1 MYSQRDEETYILRF
15 FRNAPQGRFLDIGAY
30 DGHTFSNTKAL
41 ADKGWGGVCVEAAP
55 TVFTGLLETY
65 KGRSDIQ
72 LVCAAVTTDGNSLT
86 PFHLSYDA
94 VSTTVEAHRDLWA
107 AQDVA
112 FFPILMA
119 TVSAENLVWAAP
131 ARPYEFVNIDT
142 EGTSV
147 DIFTELLGLTAGRP
161 ARMME
166 TQLWCVEHDMQWPR
180 IGALCHQY
188 GLEQV
193 HQTAENVLLRTLPRD
208 G

>member
-15 FRNAPQGRFLDIGAY
+15 FRHAGPGRFLDIGAY

-41 ADKGWGGVCVEAAP
+41 ADKGWGGVCVEPAP

-65 KGRSDIQ
+65 KGRADIQ
-72 LVCAAVTTDGNSLT
+72 LVNAAVGVQAGLI

-94 VSTTVEAHRDLWA
+94 VSTTIEAHRDLWA
-107 AQDVA
+107 AQDVTFYPIHVAAVTPNELLGA
-112 FFPILMA
+112 FGG
-119 TVSAENLVWAAP
+119 
-131 ARPYEFVNIDT
+131 PYEFINVDT

-147 DIFTELLGLTAGRP
+147 EIFAALLGLAAYKPPRRT
-161 ARMME
+161 E
-166 TQLWCVEHDMQWPR
+166 TQLWCVEHDMQWDT
-180 IGALCHQY
+180 IGALCRQR

-208 G
+208 T